1 MATPWH
7 QVALVYMD
15 QPSNLNS
22 DKKILG
28 ITTLNE
34 KISTFH
40 TMQMESYY
48 LKSANLGN
56 VLFDFLFLYISVSGK

>member
-22 DKKILG
+22 DKKTCYHNSKWENKYIPYHADGILLPKKCWFG
-28 ITTLNE
+28 
-34 KISTFH
+34 
-40 TMQMESYY
+40 
-48 LKSANLGN
+48 
-56 VLFDFLFLYISVSGK
+56 